1 MQEAKE
7 KRRALAVVDGE
18 RERMKSKR
26 KRVSTIHE
34 EDGDLREIGK
44 KEIVRKRNGGNGL
57 LIYLNE

>member
-7 KRRALAVVDGE
+7 KRRALAVVEGE

-34 EDGDLREIGK
+34 EDEDLREIGK
-44 KEIVRKRNGGNGL
+44 KEFGKKRKGGKG
-57 LIYLNE
+57 